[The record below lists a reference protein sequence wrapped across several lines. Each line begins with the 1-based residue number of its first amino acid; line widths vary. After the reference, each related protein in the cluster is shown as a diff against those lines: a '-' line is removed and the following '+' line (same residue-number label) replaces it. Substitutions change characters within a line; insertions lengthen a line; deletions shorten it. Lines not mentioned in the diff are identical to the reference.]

1 MRIHALIAAAA
12 LLASA
17 SAQAAPYATTYHG
30 TIASSQIP
38 ADAPDGAAFTLTLV
52 FDNGGSSATSQ
63 HWNIGDLAC
72 GFWRW
77 RVDGTRSVAVA
88 LDLGGGVAQGLG
100 SARTDAA
107 GALTQVF
114 SSVNTGG
121 PMAWADYGVSGLAP
135 GTAIGWFADGTP
147 QVFGLMAGGG
157 GGSFDDGAGTAAGG
171 VDMAPARWSAPLPFT
186 GACDASA
193 EPPVAHAI
201 GTHVTPAEG
210 GTLTCPA
217 TALHGSSAHCTAQ
230 PAPGYTTETIDGCGG
245 TATGAGVNGY
255 DTGAITGACTVA
267 ARFTRNAY
275 AIATSA
281 TPTNGGT
288 LDCPATVA
296 HGGDAV
302 CHAAAATGF
311 GFSHFTGCDS
321 ASGSTCTLANV
332 QGPRSVAAV
341 FTPIAPAGVAI
352 PVLAPWGVWLLAG
365 LLGVLGLRRRGG

>member
-1 MRIHALIAAAA
+1 MLPCSFAVFLRRLCAAHGAVCTVSEMV
-12 LLASA
+12 SA
-17 SAQAAPYATTYHG
+17 K
-30 TIASSQIP
+30 
-38 ADAPDGAAFTLTLV
+38 
-52 FDNGGSSATSQ
+52 
-63 HWNIGDLAC
+63 
-72 GFWRW
+72 
-77 RVDGTRSVAVA
+77 
-88 LDLGGGVAQGLG
+88 
-100 SARTDAA
+100 
-107 GALTQVF
+107 ALTMGDKK
-114 SSVNTGG
+114 S
-121 PMAWADYGVSGLAP
+121 PR
-135 GTAIGWFADGTP
+135 
-147 QVFGLMAGGG
+147 LMAGGG

-186 GACDASA
+186 GTCDASA

-230 PAPGYTTETIDGCGG
+230 PALGYTTETIDGCGG

-267 ARFTRNAY
+267 ARFTRNVY

-321 ASGSTCTLANV
+321 ASGSTCTLASV